1 MEGCEQQ
8 WDISIHPAFGK
19 KQRHEEG
26 FSHLTL
32 FFRLHPV
39 AFVWLFAETLQS
51 QHSGDLPS
59 QPITCWKPW
68 VLRSNANHICACG
81 QTPMF

>member
-51 QHSGDLPS
+51 LAQWGPAFTAHHLLEAVGV
-59 QPITCWKPW
+59 QE
-68 VLRSNANHICACG
+68 
-81 QTPMF
+81 